1 MRLSCQAINI
11 SSFRVLSGGW
21 RLFSCRLHFKVGLR
35 MMVAGCD
42 PISCPQLIR
51 SRYHPPPP
59 SCTTHLLPL
68 CSGEDDIKI
77 WGTSWQQG
85 HSPRRVLAQSIIVI
99 TIRNDG
105 EQALFLDKVNR
116 RWNKY
121 WCGTVFISLHFISL
135 QLCCLLYWNKSF
147 WRISINVLKIHD

>member
-51 SRYHPPPP
+51 SRYPPPP
-59 SCTTHLLPL
+59 PAHL
-68 CSGEDDIKI
+68 
-77 WGTSWQQG
+77 TSSSSAPEKMTSRYEEPPGSKDTLRAESW
-85 HSPRRVLAQSIIVI
+85 HK
-99 TIRNDG
+99 
-105 EQALFLDKVNR
+105 ALL
-116 RWNKY
+116 
-121 WCGTVFISLHFISL
+121 
-135 QLCCLLYWNKSF
+135 
-147 WRISINVLKIHD
+147 

>member
-1 MRLSCQAINI
+1 MKWGSVVRQWIDI
-11 SSFRVLSGGW
+11 SSIEYCLEVVYLSSSFESRFENDG
-21 RLFSCRLHFKVGLR
+21 CRMWSYLMSSAYQIK
-35 MMVAGCD
+35 
-42 PISCPQLIR
+42 IS
-51 SRYHPPPP
+51 SSS
-59 SCTTHLLPL
+59 SCTPHLLQL